1 MAERVE
7 RSWTPVGGPGL
18 GRRAR
23 EGGSYLAFCPDPL
36 GMRGLNIPS
45 ELSKSASQTEQKI
58 LGLADRGARRQVGSG
73 TGLEG
78 IARFLLRSEAISSS
92 RIEGIAPGPD
102 KVVIA
107 ELTRKNSDVRA
118 ASVPQL
124 VANNVAILQQLS
136 EQLQQADEISVS
148 DIIAV
153 HALLLGDLDNSGFR
167 DKQNWIGGTSYSP
180 LEAEFVPPPP
190 ELVPELMGDL
200 VDYLNGATHGAL
212 IQAAMV
218 HAQFETIH
226 PFADGNGRVGRALI
240 HAVLQR
246 RGLVES
252 PVLPISMILG
262 TWSDRY
268 VYGLTRFRDDEPGST
283 GILEWLEIFI
293 NAASD
298 AADQAERI
306 ATELELVREDWRT
319 RVDAYRVSQGKTRAL
334 RSDSIEWR
342 ILEHLPDHPLLTA
355 TVAAEVFDTSRT
367 AAGNALD
374 SLAGS
379 GVLHKKSIDRGVT
392 GYLADEVFELI
403 TLAERRL
410 ASTRFDTAIA
420 PPTARAVPKPPNR

>member
-1 MAERVE
+1 MAEWVE
-7 RSWTPVGGPGL
+7 RQWIPVGGPGL

-23 EGGSYLAFCPDPL
+23 EGGRYLAFCPDPL
-36 GMRGLNIPS
+36 GMRGLNIPG
-45 ELSKSASQTEQKI
+45 ELSKSASRTEQKI
-58 LGLADRGARRQVGSG
+58 LGLADRGARGQVGSG

-92 RIEGIAPGPD
+92 RIEGMAPGPD
-102 KVVIA
+102 KVAIA
-107 ELTRKNSDVRA
+107 ELTSKNSDVRA

-124 VANNVAILQQLS
+124 VANNVAVLQQLS

-153 HALLLGDLDNSGFR
+153 QALLLGDLDNSGFR

-190 ELVPELMGDL
+190 GLVPGLMEDL

-268 VYGLTRFRDDEPGST
+268 VHGLTRFRDDAPSST
-283 GILEWLEIFI
+283 GILEWIEIFI
-293 NAASD
+293 DAASD

-306 ATELELVREDWRT
+306 AAELESIREDWRA
-319 RVDAYRVSQGKTRAL
+319 RVDAYRASQGKTRAL

-355 TVAAEVFDTSRT
+355 TVAAEVFNTSRT

-379 GVLHKKSIDRGVT
+379 GVLRKKSIDRGIT

-410 ASTRFDTAIA
+410 ASTRFDTAVA
-420 PPTARAVPKPPNR
+420 PPTARAVPKLPNR